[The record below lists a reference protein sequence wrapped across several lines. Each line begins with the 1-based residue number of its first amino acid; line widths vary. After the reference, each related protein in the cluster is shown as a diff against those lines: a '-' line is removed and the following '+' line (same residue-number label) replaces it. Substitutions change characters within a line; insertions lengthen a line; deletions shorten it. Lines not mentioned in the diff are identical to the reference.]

1 MSDGYHIGLLIMS
14 AIRYLAPQFL
24 EENRLYWLQSPL
36 YIVKNGQNESYYF
49 TDEEF
54 SKAKIKGE
62 VTRAKGLGAL
72 SADQANKS
80 MFNDEFQRME
90 QIVPTD
96 KALYLLEDLMGKA
109 AEPRTE
115 FIFENVDFSEV
126 RE

>member
-1 MSDGYHIGLLIMS
+1 M
-14 AIRYLAPQFL
+14 
-24 EENRLYWLQSPL
+24 
-36 YIVKNGQNESYYF
+36 
-49 TDEEF
+49 
-54 SKAKIKGE
+54 
-62 VTRAKGLGAL
+62 KGLGAM

-96 KALYLLEDLMGKA
+96 EALYLLEDLMGKA

-115 FIFENVDFSEV
+115 FIFENVDFSEI

>member
-1 MSDGYHIGLLIMS
+1 
-14 AIRYLAPQFL
+14 
-24 EENRLYWLQSPL
+24 
-36 YIVKNGQNESYYF
+36 
-49 TDEEF
+49 
-54 SKAKIKGE
+54 
-62 VTRAKGLGAL
+62 
-72 SADQANKS
+72 

-115 FIFENVDFSEV
+115 FIFENVDFSMV